1 MWSIRKF
8 FGRSCKTQR
17 GSRRV
22 VFCGL
27 ESFERRCLLSVA
39 MPAAGF
45 RGAAPANE
53 FGAPVAGITASPGR
67 ATAATHAQRQP
78 GIVASVGSSAG
89 FGADDDEPVDPGQGG
104 GDIPP
109 VIGKVSW

>member
-8 FGRSCKTQR
+8 FGRSRKSQR
-17 GSRRV
+17 RSRHV
-22 VFCGL
+22 VFCAL

-39 MPAAGF
+39 MPAAEF
-45 RGAAPANE
+45 RRAAPAHE
-53 FGAPVAGITASPGR
+53 IGAPVAGIAALAGR
-67 ATAATHAQRQP
+67 ATAAVHAQSQL
-78 GIVASVGSSAG
+78 GIGANVGSTAG
-89 FGADDDEPVDPGQGG
+89 FGADDDQPVDPGQGG